1 MNPLNPRELIESE
14 INAEISQL
22 QASRNKLEFQ
32 IAELD
37 AESAIFRDI
46 IEKLKLGRHSA
57 TCMDFVDFMNFTDLF
72 EFPTYSQTLKKSER
86 DLAQTFRG
94 RGSKCGCGMVCREFI
109 ISQKMAIR
117 RNYKIQ
123 LDASINNLKPIK
135 HRIAQCNVNLANC
148 QTSTNEAIRHL
159 CGERRKHIQKLI
171 DANASFGYEKL
182 QSLYKYLEDGGIQL
196 MVESHLYFDT
206 LGIKNMLKELASLR
220 ARELAEST
228 ELNSLRGE
236 LITPNQ
242 QQQQHIT
249 TESHSYELSWNPI
262 IYKSKSLLSS
272 FEFTLATIFI
282 KKLNA
287 SIAEIHQ
294 ERETM
299 IEARA
304 IDGARISALQ
314 TKFSRIAYLPE
325 VRRMLASSMK
335 TDSH

>member
-1 MNPLNPRELIESE
+1 MNPRELIESE
-14 INAEISQL
+14 INGEISQL
-22 QASRNKLEFQ
+22 QESRNKLESQ
-32 IAELD
+32 IAKSEL
-37 AESAIFRDI
+37 ESRRFRHI
-46 IEKLKLGRHSA
+46 IEKLKLGRISA
-57 TCMDFVDFMNFTDLF
+57 VFTDFTDLF

-94 RGSKCGCGMVCREFI
+94 RGSRCSSGIVCREFL

-135 HRIAQCNVNLANC
+135 HRIAKCNVNLANI
-148 QTSTNEAIRHL
+148 QTSANEAIRHL

-182 QSLYKYLEDGGIQL
+182 RGLYKYLEDGGIQL
-196 MVESHLYFDT
+196 IAESHLYFDT

-220 ARELAEST
+220 ARELAESI
-228 ELNSLRGE
+228 ELNSLRSE

-242 QQQQHIT
+242 QQQHIT
-249 TESHSYELSWNPI
+249 TKSQTCALSRNPI
-262 IYKSKSLLSS
+262 IYKSNELLAN
-272 FEFTLATIFI
+272 FESTLATIFI
-282 KKLNA
+282 RKLNA

-299 IEARA
+299 VDARA
-304 IDGARISALQ
+304 IDDAGISALQ

-325 VRRMLASSMK
+325 VRRMLAYSMK